1 MQVIDEAYEMIDN
14 ALEED
19 EINSSTY
26 QCAADIIQLC
36 DPEEQE
42 IEPARETLKELLEMT
57 LNELREW
64 RKQDIGDFK
73 EGLTVEEFSERFDIG
88 GLYSSEEEVIDSTD
102 WNFFVTRL
110 LPKLTPILTG
120 VEPALAI
127 DDRLSQ
133 SGAGE
138 SIHDLME
145 TTKTGSRGISSNQ
158 LDVNQEL
165 VDVTGNRNRLTGV
178 ELLAKVNELEHA
190 NKTDLVRSCGYW
202 SSNDQGNECLY
213 FTEFYEA
220 LLAAK
225 GVSDCDI
232 QEYFFD
238 KLIPVGESLEL
249 VLTNEYTE
257 TMGLEP
263 EDVFY
268 LTATGENIILFI
280 EGSDEI
286 DVNSGDCDFCAIVNR
301 NNEIHIPSN
310 LAAEIGF
317 KPGDL
322 LKVRQGR
329 SSIKLSK

>member
-1 MQVIDEAYEMIDN
+1 
-14 ALEED
+14 
-19 EINSSTY
+19 
-26 QCAADIIQLC
+26 
-36 DPEEQE
+36 
-42 IEPARETLKELLEMT
+42 
-57 LNELREW
+57 
-64 RKQDIGDFK
+64 
-73 EGLTVEEFSERFDIG
+73 
-88 GLYSSEEEVIDSTD
+88 
-102 WNFFVTRL
+102 
-110 LPKLTPILTG
+110 
-120 VEPALAI
+120 
-127 DDRLSQ
+127 
-133 SGAGE
+133 
-138 SIHDLME
+138 ME
-145 TTKTGSRGISSNQ
+145 TTKTGSRCISSNQ

-225 GVSDCDI
+225 GVSDREI
-232 QEYFFD
+232 QECFD
-238 KLIPVGESLEL
+238 KPIPVGESLEL

-257 TMGLEP
+257 KMGLEP

-286 DVNSGDCDFCAIVNR
+286 DVNSSDCDFCAIVNR

-310 LAAEIGF
+310 LAAEIGC